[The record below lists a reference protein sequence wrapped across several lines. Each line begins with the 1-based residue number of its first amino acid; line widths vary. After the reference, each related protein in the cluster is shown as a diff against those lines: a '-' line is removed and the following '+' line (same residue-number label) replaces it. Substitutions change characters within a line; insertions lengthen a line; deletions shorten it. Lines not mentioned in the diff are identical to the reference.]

1 MTAFRFSGHETFH
14 CRHFWLKKG
23 VDYVNGSTLFKSA
36 DSSAVLGVGKNM
48 VKSIEHWLRAFGLL
62 EPTQHELKPLSS
74 LVFSAAGY
82 DPFLEDEGTL
92 WLMHYQLQKTNYS
105 SIYRMAFQDFR
116 KSRVSF
122 DFTNPGLYDYLIRQC
137 MVNEMSFSE
146 KTVAND
152 VKVFLRS
159 YLPPAQGSKNLEDDI
174 SAMFIDL
181 RLLHQVEGLKENGAQ
196 VYRFNYGFHSTLPPL
211 IFMFVMLDQFEGQS
225 SITFEEVQRQVGDI
239 FLCNQEQSLMLID
252 QLVQIGFI
260 MYNEDAG
267 RKEIQVK
274 TNHSKWDILKAYY
287 AK

>member
-1 MTAFRFSGHETFH
+1 MSNYKFSGHETFH
-14 CRHFWLKKG
+14 CKHFWLKKG
-23 VDYVNGSTLFKSA
+23 VDYVNESALFKSA
-36 DSSAVLGVGKNM
+36 DSSARLGVGKNM

-62 EPTQHELKPLSS
+62 EPMQNELKPLSNI
-74 LVFSAAGY
+74 VFSTEGC

-122 DFTNPGLYDYLIRQC
+122 DFTSTGLYEYLIRQC
-137 MVNEMSFSE
+137 MVNEISFSA
-146 KTVAND
+146 KTITND

-159 YLPPAQGSKNLEDDI
+159 YLPPVKGSKGLEDDI

-181 RLLHQVEGLKENGAQ
+181 RLLHQVDGLKENGAQ
-196 VYRFNYGFHSTLPPL
+196 VYRFNYGFQNSLPPL
-211 IFMFVMLDQFEGQS
+211 IFMFVILDQFEGQS

-252 QLVQIGFI
+252 KLVQNGVIV
-260 MYNEDAG
+260 YNEDAG
-267 RKEIQVK
+267 RKEIQIK
-274 TNHSKWDILKAYY
+274 TNHSKWDVLKTYY